1 MVSLFLK
8 FINFSFI
15 GVVRNVNI
23 FKQTRVILFMIEFIS
38 SNIVFVIFV
47 MLLTLFLFVKRK
59 NLSISGAFPIFYM
72 IQYRTKLGLN
82 RMDKWSKK
90 HPKVFLYLAYLAI
103 FVGVVGMVFM
113 FVFMFWQLWFIVEN
127 EMSAG
132 GGLVL
137 PIQTDK
143 GLEGA
148 FPIFFVPFWYWI
160 IAIFILATV
169 HEFAHGVIAER
180 FNIRVKSSGFA
191 FLGILAPIVPAAFVE
206 PDEKQMDRKP
216 KWQKVAVLGAGSTS
230 NFIFGFLFF
239 LVWVFAAVPLVDS
252 TMDAKSITFGSTMN
266 ESSLYGYGVTSGEIV
281 SLNGEEDVRVIL
293 KKISNLSVNET
304 IDLTLLEG
312 GLVTNYSVVTFE
324 NPSVEGKGM
333 IGITGI
339 SVDMKPKEE
348 YEFLGSFP
356 IGFERALFWIWFL
369 NIAIGLMNLLPIWIT
384 DGGQIAKTL
393 LEKNFKKETAL
404 NIYHIVSWISLV
416 LIVFTIWPSILY
428 GILGLF

>member
-1 MVSLFLK
+1 MK

-15 GVVRNVNI
+15 GVVINVNI
-23 FKQTRVILFMIEFIS
+23 FKQVQVILFMIEFIS
-38 SNIVFVIFV
+38 NNIVFVIFV

-72 IQYRTKLGLN
+72 MIYRTKLGLN

-90 HPKVFLYLAYLAI
+90 HPKIFLYLAYLAI
-103 FVGVVGMVFM
+103 FVGVVGVVFM
-113 FVFMFWQLWFIVEN
+113 FVFMFWQLLFIVEN

-137 PIQTDK
+137 PIQTEK
-143 GLEGA
+143 GLDNA
-148 FPIFFVPFWYWI
+148 VPIFFVPFWYWI
-160 IAIFILATV
+160 IAIFVLAIV

-180 FNIRVKSSGFA
+180 FNIKVKSSGFA

-206 PDEKQMDRKP
+206 PDERQMDKKP
-216 KWQKVAVLGAGSTS
+216 KWQKIAVLGAGSTS

-239 LVWVFAAVPLVDS
+239 LVWVFAAVPLVDN
-252 TMDAKSITFGSTMN
+252 TMDASSITFQNTMN
-266 ESSLYGYGVTSGEIV
+266 ESSLYGYGVMSGEII
-281 SLNGEEDVRVIL
+281 SLNGEEDVGVIL
-293 KKISNLSVNET
+293 EKISNLSVNET

-312 GLVTNYSVVTFE
+312 GLVTNYSIVTFE

-333 IGITGI
+333 IGITGVG
-339 SVDMKPKEE
+339 VDTEPKEG
-348 YEFLGSFP
+348 YGFLGSFP
-356 IGFERALFWIWFL
+356 IGFERAIFWIWFL

-393 LEKNFKKETAL
+393 LEKKFKEKTAL
-404 NIYHIVSWISLV
+404 NVYHVISWISLV
-416 LIVFTIWPSILY
+416 LIVFTIWPSLLY